1 MKLRKSVA
9 FSDLFSAP
17 GLTGESYYRTQRSN
31 LQATLTVTFGM
42 AGALYAGVMNWTRLA
57 HGLGALEPAFAM
69 SDYQYEIIKAAVL
82 GAIVGALVAKLAGY
96 VWERWHRA
104 RRGLSS

>member
-1 MKLRKSVA
+1 MRFFDV
-9 FSDLFSAP
+9 P
-17 GLTGESYYRTQRSN
+17 GLTGESFYRTRRSN
-31 LQATLTVTFGM
+31 FSATLTVAFGL
-42 AGALYAGVMNWTRLA
+42 ASAVYAGVINWTRLA

-69 SDYQYEIIKAAVL
+69 SDYQVEIIKAAVL
-82 GAIVGALVAKLAGY
+82 GAITGALVAWLLGY

>member
-1 MKLRKSVA
+1 MAL
-9 FSDLFSAP
+9 SDLFSAP
-17 GLTGESYYRTQRSN
+17 GLTGESYYRTRRSN
-31 LQATLTVTFGM
+31 LQATLTVAFGLGY
-42 AGALYAGVMNWTRLA
+42 AVYAGVTQWTRLA

-69 SDYQYEIIKAAVL
+69 SDYQYEIIKAAAL
-82 GAIVGALVAKLAGY
+82 GAVAGVIVAKLAGY